1 MATLNGWAGVR
12 SWLRSS
18 DSDWFH
24 DDAVLGCLPV
34 YEAEE
39 LLLDF
44 GIEATPAALRQLGR
58 AIDES
63 LVAGR

>member
-1 MATLNGWAGVR
+1 MNGWKGVR
-12 SWLRSS
+12 AWLRSS

-24 DDAVLGCLPV
+24 DEAVLGGLPV

-44 GIEATPAALRQLGR
+44 NIPATAANLSQLGR
-58 AIDES
+58 EVNAS
-63 LVAGR
+63 LLQGR

>member
-1 MATLNGWAGVR
+1 MPQNGWNGVR
-12 SWLRSS
+12 AWLRTS

-24 DDAVLGCLPV
+24 DEAVLGGLPQ

-44 GIEATPAALRQLGR
+44 GISATPEALRQLGR
-58 AIDES
+58 EIDAS
-63 LVAGR
+63 LLTGR